1 MFKNLIS
8 HYFQVM
14 LILLIWESHLAK
26 HFTILSL
33 RNLITFCIYIYT
45 IPGTSQVVLSSVQ
58 LLSHVWFFV
67 TPWTAA
73 DHFFF
78 CPSRTLVACSNS
90 GPSNRWCHPTISS
103 SVNPSLPVFSLSQ
116 HLGLFQWVSSS
127 HQMAK
132 VLEFSF
138 SISPSKEYSMLISF
152 TIDWF
157 DLLAVQETLKGLFQH
172 HRSKASI
179 LQWSAFFMAQLSHSS
194 MTTGKTIAL
203 TRQTSQ
209 S

>member
-45 IPGTSQVVLSSVQ
+45 IPGRSQVVLSSVQ

-67 TPWTAA
+67 TPWAAA

-78 CPSRTLVACSNS
+78 CPSLTPVACSNS
-90 GPSNRWCHPTISS
+90 GPSNRWCHSTISS
-103 SVNPSLPVFSLSQ
+103 FVIPFSSCLQSFPASGSFPMSQ
-116 HLGLFQWVSSS
+116 FCTSDGQSIGIQLQHQSFQWIFSAYILYNWLVWSPCSSKDS
-127 HQMAK
+127 
-132 VLEFSF
+132 
-138 SISPSKEYSMLISF
+138 
-152 TIDWF
+152 
-157 DLLAVQETLKGLFQH
+157 
-172 HRSKASI
+172 
-179 LQWSAFFMAQLSHSS
+179 
-194 MTTGKTIAL
+194 
-203 TRQTSQ
+203 
-209 S
+209 

>member
-67 TPWTAA
+67 TPWAAA

-78 CPSRTLVACSNS
+78 CPSLTPVACSNS